1 MTALVLGKPRK
12 SESWIVNFFR
22 RPESG
27 MPAISRQYPR
37 NAAEN
42 PEDVVTLVLIEF
54 PQAHIIDVRS
64 RALTTW
70 KPTA

>member
-1 MTALVLGKPRK
+1 MTALVLGKPRM
-12 SESWIVNFFR
+12 SSSWIVNFFR

-37 NAAEN
+37 GDADA

-54 PQAHIIDVRS
+54 PHAHIIDVRS
-64 RALTTW
+64 RTLTTW
-70 KPTA
+70 KPT